1 MPISDEEKQILKLFA
16 KKINQDDP
24 GAHNNLAV
32 VYFNKGLYDE
42 AIEELKKALQI
53 DPHFTLAKNNLEY
66 VLKNS
71 GYYDKTIQKLEK
83 KLKDEPENYY
93 LFKEIAEA
101 YKNSGEYFKSI
112 QYFKGYLSK
121 IPGDV
126 ETLKNL
132 GISLKAIGL
141 YDEAVEV
148 FRRALNIDKNNL
160 DLFYKGNLFVLF
172 QEFTELC
179 IFYSIVANDEIPS
192 YKDLGVPIDA
202 YLIGLCD
209 VIGELRRFCL
219 DSIRKDDIKNSERCL
234 NYMNMLYESLVSLN
248 YPNGLIPTLRH
259 KIDVA
264 RVIVERTRGDVT
276 IAWVMFKSRKN

>member
-1 MPISDEEKQILKLFA
+1 LKKLEEIFESI
-16 KKINQDDP
+16 KKI
-24 GAHNNLAV
+24 L
-32 VYFNKGLYDE
+32 DE
-42 AIEELKKALQI
+42 KNELREKIITK
-53 DPHFTLAKNNLEY
+53 
-66 VLKNS
+66 S
-71 GYYDKTIQKLEK
+71 RSTIQLCGKYIKDIHRGKFQDMNQKIQDIKEK
-83 KLKDEPENYY
+83 I
-93 LFKEIAEA
+93 FEI
-101 YKNSGEYFKSI
+101 I
-112 QYFKGYLSK
+112 Q
-121 IPGDV
+121 
-126 ETLKNL
+126 
-132 GISLKAIGL
+132 
-141 YDEAVEV
+141 
-148 FRRALNIDKNNL
+148 NIDKNNL